1 MKRTFLKFVA
11 VATAAALPLFAPIAT
26 QAQLRVEIAGVGANQ
41 IPIAVAHFANEQ
53 AGEQAVHAIVRADLE
68 RSGVFRVV
76 DTNDMLSERSAVDTA
91 VWKARGADA
100 LAAGSVTKMANGR
113 IDVRYKLADTVRG
126 GELSALGL
134 TVLDQFSRLAAHRI
148 ADDIFE
154 KLTGVRGAFATRIA
168 YVARSEVRGATE
180 YRLEIADSDGE
191 NAFVALR
198 SNEPIISP
206 TWSPDGS
213 KLAYVSFES
222 KKPVVYVQ
230 ELATRKRVAVANFK
244 GSNSAPAWSPDGRR
258 LAIALSRDGLTQV
271 YVINA
276 DGSDLKRLTNSNSI
290 DTEPCFSPDG
300 QSIYFTSDRG
310 GGPQIYRMSADGG
323 ELKRVTFSGSY
334 NISPAISPD
343 AKMLAYVARR
353 EGRFQV
359 YVLDLISNQETR
371 LSDTARDES
380 PSFAPN
386 GRYIMYAGEAGGR
399 GSLTVVATDGSARYN
414 LSAKASNV
422 REPAW
427 GPFTK

>member
-1 MKRTFLKFVA
+1 MKRTFLKLVA
-11 VATAAALPLFAPIAT
+11 VATAAALPLLVPMIAD
-26 QAQLRVEIAGVGANQ
+26 AQLRVEIAGVGANQ

-53 AGEQAVHAIVRADLE
+53 AGEQSVHAIVRADLE
-68 RSGVFRVV
+68 RSGVFRLV
-76 DTNDMLSERSAVDTA
+76 DANDILSEKSAVDVA
-91 VWKARGADA
+91 AWKARGADA
-100 LAAGSVTKMANGR
+100 LAAGSITKMPNGR
-113 IDVRYKLADTVRG
+113 IDVRYKLTDTVRG
-126 GELSALGL
+126 GDLSGLGL
-134 TVLDQFSRLAAHRI
+134 TVLEQFSRLAAHRV

-168 YVARSEVRGATE
+168 YVAKSGSE

-198 SNEPIISP
+198 SSEPIISP

-213 KLAYVSFES
+213 KLAYVSFEA

-230 ELATRKRVAVANFK
+230 ELSTRKRVAVANFK
-244 GSNSAPAWSPDGRR
+244 GSNSAPAWSPDGRK
-258 LAIALSRDGLTQV
+258 LAISLSRDGSTQI
-271 YVINA
+271 YLINA
-276 DGSDLKRLTNSNSI
+276 DGSELKRLTQSNGI

-300 QSIYFTSDRG
+300 QTIYFTSDRS
-310 GGPQIYRMSADGG
+310 GGPQIFRMNVDGS
-323 ELKRVTFSGSY
+323 EVRRVTINRNAPY

-343 AKMLAYVARR
+343 GKMLAYVSRR

-359 YVLDLISNQETR
+359 YVLDLTTEQETR
-371 LSDTARDES
+371 LSDGARDEA

-386 GRYIMYAGEAGGR
+386 GRYIMHASDAGGR
-399 GSLTVVATDGSARYN
+399 GNLSVVATDGSVRYS

>member
-1 MKRTFLKFVA
+1 MKRTFLKLVA
-11 VATAAALPLFAPIAT
+11 VATAAALPLIAPVIAD
-26 QAQLRVEIAGVGANQ
+26 AQLRVEIAGVGANQ
-41 IPIAVAHFANEQ
+41 IPIAVAPFANEQ

-68 RSGVFRVV
+68 RSGVFKLV
-76 DTNDMLSERSAVDTA
+76 DTTDTLSEKSAVDVA
-91 VWKARGADA
+91 AWKARGADA
-100 LAAGSVTKMANGR
+100 LAAGSITKLANGR
-113 IDVRYKLADTVRG
+113 IDVRYKLSDTVRG

-134 TVLDQFSRLAAHRI
+134 TVLEQFSRLAAHRV

-168 YVARSEVRGATE
+168 YVAKSGSE

-191 NAFVALR
+191 NAFIALR
-198 SNEPIISP
+198 SSEPIISP

-244 GSNSAPAWSPDGRR
+244 GSNSAPAWSPDGRK
-258 LAIALSRDGLTQV
+258 LAIALSRDGSTQI
-271 YVINA
+271 YLINA
-276 DGSDLKRLTNSNSI
+276 DGSELKRLTQSNGI
-290 DTEPCFSPDG
+290 DTEPCFAPDG

-310 GGPQIYRMSADGG
+310 GGPQIYRMNVDGG
-323 ELKRVTFSGSY
+323 EVKRVTFNKSAPY

-343 AKMLAYVARR
+343 GKMLAYISRR

-359 YVLDLISNQETR
+359 HVLDLTTEQETR
-371 LSDTARDES
+371 LSDAARDES

-386 GRYIMYAGEAGGR
+386 GRYIMYASEGGGR
-399 GSLTVVATDGSARYN
+399 GSLTVVATDGSARYS
-414 LSAKASNV
+414 LSARASNV
-422 REPAW
+422 REPTW

>member
-1 MKRTFLKFVA
+1 MKRIFLKLVA
-11 VATAAALPLFAPIAT
+11 VATAAALPLIAPIAA

-41 IPIAVAHFANEQ
+41 IPIAVANFANEQ
-53 AGEQAVHAIVRADLE
+53 AGEQAVHAVVRADLE
-68 RSGVFRVV
+68 RSGVFKLVE
-76 DTNDMLSERSAVDTA
+76 THDMLSEKSAIDTA
-91 VWKARGADA
+91 SWKARGADA
-100 LAAGSVTKMANGR
+100 LAAGSITRMANGR
-113 IDVRYKLADTVRG
+113 IDVRYKLTDTVRG
-126 GELSALGL
+126 GELSGLGL
-134 TVLDQFSRLAAHRI
+134 TVLDQFSRLAAHRV

-168 YVARSEVRGATE
+168 YVARSGSE
-180 YRLEIADSDGE
+180 YRLEVADSDGE

-198 SNEPIISP
+198 SSEPIISP

-230 ELATRKRVAVANFK
+230 ELATRKRIAVANFK

-258 LAIALSRDGLTQV
+258 LAIALSREGHTQIFL
-271 YVINA
+271 INA
-276 DGSDLKRLTNSNSI
+276 DGSDLRRLTQSNSI

-300 QSIYFTSDRG
+300 QTLYFTSDRG
-310 GGPQIYRMSADGG
+310 GGPQIYRMSVDGG
-323 ELKRVTFSGSY
+323 DARRVTFISGATY

-343 AKMLAYVARR
+343 GKMLAYISRR

-359 YVLDLISNQETR
+359 YVLDLTTNQETR

-386 GRYIMYAGEAGGR
+386 GRYIMYASDAGGR
-399 GSLTVVATDGSARYN
+399 GSLTVVATDGSARYS
-414 LSAKASNV
+414 LSARASNV